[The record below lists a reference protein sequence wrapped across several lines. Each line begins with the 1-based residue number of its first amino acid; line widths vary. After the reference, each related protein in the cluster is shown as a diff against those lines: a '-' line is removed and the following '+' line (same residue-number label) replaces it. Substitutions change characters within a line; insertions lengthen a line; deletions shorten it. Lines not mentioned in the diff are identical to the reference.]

1 MIYSLSISN
10 RLQIRFI
17 HNSYALEEFGNGKAI
32 KMYSLSAKKKNW

>member
-1 MIYSLSISN
+1 MIFCLSISN

-17 HNSYALEEFGNGKAI
+17 HNSYAHEEFHDGKGI